1 MKKLNNIAIK
11 IWRNR
16 DSPIIIIMGKREFEC
31 VCEIKKIRKRIVQL

>member
-11 IWRNR
+11 YGGTEIP
-16 DSPIIIIMGKREFEC
+16 PIIIIMGKREFEY